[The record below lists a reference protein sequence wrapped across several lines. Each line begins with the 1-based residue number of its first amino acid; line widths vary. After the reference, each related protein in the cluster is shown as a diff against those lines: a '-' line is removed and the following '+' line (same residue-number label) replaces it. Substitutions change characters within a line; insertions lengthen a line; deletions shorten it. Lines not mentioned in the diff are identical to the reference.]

1 MKRWPKLEELDL
13 TVNTQKW
20 YDDLSKRYPNYRI
33 RNKRALD
40 ILAEI
45 RENELQLHPTIL
57 NYLDRL
63 EKALKEE

>member
-45 RENELQLHPTIL
+45 RENKLELDSTVV

>member
-13 TVNTQKW
+13 TVDTQKW
-20 YDDLSKRYPNYRI
+20 YDDLSKRYPNYRS
-33 RNKRALD
+33 RTQKALN

-45 RENELQLHPTIL
+45 RENELQLHPTVL

>member
-13 TVNTQKW
+13 TVDTQKW
-20 YDDLSKRYPNYRI
+20 YDDFSKRYPNYRS
-33 RNKRALD
+33 RTQKALN